1 MTMTKSVA
9 SVRIAREMLDAEQAL
24 NDALLKQSSLFTSML
39 TARRD
44 TTVDSFIGQDA
55 LLRLS
60 RSQQSMLSAGGDL
73 ARVHSRLLEIN
84 REFGAGLHECPD
96 NWREPTGIL
105 SATIE
110 SSAA

>member
-1 MTMTKSVA
+1 MTITKAVA
-9 SVRIAREMLDAEQAL
+9 DVRIAREMQDAEQAL

-39 TARRD
+39 MARRD
-44 TTVDSFIGQDA
+44 TQVDQFIGQDA

-84 REFGAGLHECPD
+84 REVGAGLDKCPD
-96 NWREPTGIL
+96 DWRAPTGIL
-105 SATIE
+105 PASII